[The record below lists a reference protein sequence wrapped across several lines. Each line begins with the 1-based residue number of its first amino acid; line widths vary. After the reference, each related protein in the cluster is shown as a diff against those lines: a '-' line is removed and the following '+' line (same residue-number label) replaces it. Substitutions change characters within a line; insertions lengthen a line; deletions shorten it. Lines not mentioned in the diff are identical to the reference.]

1 MLGRYIVSK
10 QVTFKSRVRET
21 AIKYAD
27 QYRSY
32 FVDKSYLLIS
42 DAFKNKSHYIVKA
55 EATNYLH
62 LLGVS
67 TSLSP
72 KDFYNKCLHGELQE
86 DDFEL
91 SFHGRDAK
99 SSKGSIRQKILTF
112 PNMFGIL
119 SSANLVEEDFSKNVV
134 RCTFATSEG
143 SCTLGFIA
151 TPHARPMTL
160 LHGDELDHSN
170 AQPLKLVLAK
180 NRSDE
185 HFSQIIVGSEAD
197 AVAYYDLLKAQITP
211 ELATRISN
219 QTEHKE

>member
-1 MLGRYIVSK
+1 MSN
-10 QVTFKSRVRET
+10 QTTFKSRVRET
-21 AIKYAD
+21 AIEYAD

-32 FVDKSYLLIS
+32 YVEKSYLLIS
-42 DAFKNKSHYIVKA
+42 DAFKKKSHYIVEA

-67 TSLSP
+67 TNLSP
-72 KDFYNKCLHGELQE
+72 RDFYNKCLRGDLQ
-86 DDFEL
+86 DNDFEL

-99 SSKGSIRQKILTF
+99 SSKGAIRQKILTF

-119 SSANLVEEDFSKNVV
+119 SSSNPVEEDFCKNVV

-160 LHGDELDHSN
+160 LRGDELNHNN
-170 AQPLKLVLAK
+170 AQPLKLVFMK
-180 NRSDE
+180 TRSDE
-185 HFSQIIVGSEAD
+185 LFSQIIVGSEAD
-197 AVAYYDLLKAQITP
+197 AVAYYDSLKDLITS
-211 ELATRISN
+211 ELADRITN
-219 QTEHKE
+219 QARKDI